1 MLLESAEE
9 LRQKGVFAM
18 NSYLRTKKN
27 GKCYY
32 CLLKWQEGGKQRSKE
47 ISTEIPVKG
56 SNKRRAQE
64 VCEELRQK
72 YERLYESSGLN
83 VADTLFTD
91 YIEGCHP
98 HQ

>member
-1 MLLESAEE
+1 
-9 LRQKGVFAM
+9 M